1 MDWHDAYKRE
11 HVLTRI
17 GCRSCM
23 VGLGG
28 KERGLGESAKSKI
41 TSNIKNTVTDIK
53 NLIGRRLVP
62 IPGVCGH
69 GPLWQAV

>member
-1 MDWHDAYKRE
+1 
-11 HVLTRI
+11 
-17 GCRSCM
+17 M

-41 TSNIKNTVTDIK
+41 TSNITNTVTDIR

-62 IPGVCGH
+62 TQRLDGLRSLGR
-69 GPLWQAV
+69 AE